1 MKLKKLLVLTVA
13 ITTFFVS
20 TLNVFA
26 ASGISAEEQQILNRL
41 KAGITVNGVVKQVP
55 AEYYNMAVT
64 ELTNNGADLTAD
76 QVKTIIG
83 DIDSAQTVI
92 SSDANIKSLKDVRNS
107 DKFSTIV
114 AYANA
119 AANVANPNLTSIIDV
134 SGSVKIVDKAVGDGS
149 GASATT
155 STTVAETG
163 SIIKQTGVDLTQSA
177 IVLISM
183 AALMTA
189 CIFYANKKSLFVV
202 SAKA

>member
-76 QVKTIIG
+76 QVNTIIG
-83 DIDSAQTVI
+83 DIDSAQAVI

-119 AANVANPNLTSIIDV
+119 AANVANTNLTSIIDV
-134 SGSVKIVDKAVGDGS
+134 SGTVKIVDKAVGDGS
-149 GASATT
+149 GASAT
-155 STTVAETG
+155 TTVAETG